1 MASRHQQLRIAI
13 RKFGPFESALARQW
27 QSFEH
32 RHRTGLQFEAVPLD
46 LHPLYES
53 LFAQNGLRHGD
64 WDLALLSTDWLA
76 EAADSHALLDLAP
89 LIGQSPPAGYPHA
102 WSDSLLRLQ
111 RFGNRVLGLP
121 FHDGPECLIYRK
133 DLFEDPAHRARFAQ
147 QFGEALDVPRTWHQ
161 FHRIARFFTRPA
173 QSLYGAA
180 FAAFPDGHNTVY
192 DFCLQL
198 WTRGGEL
205 FDASGCLLLDT
216 PLARQ
221 ALDFYR
227 AILNDP
233 AAIHPG
239 SRAFDSVQSGAA
251 FAAGQVAMMVNWFGF
266 ASMSETVPESK
277 VRHCVAIAP
286 IPSDAGPQV
295 SLNAYWIL
303 GIPSG
308 SPHPQLAWQFL
319 CHSASPEMDKLL
331 TLEGGIGCRKSTWS
345 DAEVN
350 AAIPFYHRL
359 AALHQGARELP
370 RLRNWSQLAAII
382 DRMVLDAID
391 TPEPTAA
398 ILRRAQARAAKEAKP
413 AAAKICT

>member
-1 MASRHQQLRIAI
+1 MASRRQQFRIAF
-13 RKFGPFESALARQW
+13 RKFGPFESSLAKQW
-27 QSFEH
+27 DQFEH
-32 RHRTGLQFEAVPLD
+32 HHCTGLQLEAVPLD
-46 LHPLYES
+46 LHPLHES
-53 LFAQNGLRHGD
+53 FFAQNGLRRGD

-76 EAADSHALLDLAP
+76 EAADSDALLDLAP
-89 LIGQSPPAGYPHA
+89 LISQSPPTGYPHA

-111 RFGNRVLGLP
+111 RFGSRVLGLP
-121 FHDGPECLIYRK
+121 FHDGPECLIYRR
-133 DLFEDPAHRARFAQ
+133 DLFDDSTERARFAR
-147 QFGEALDVPRTWHQ
+147 QFGEALEVPRTWHQ
-161 FHRIARFFTRPA
+161 FHRIARFFTRPR
-173 QSLYGAA
+173 QSLYGTA

-198 WTRGGEL
+198 WTRGGEF
-205 FDASGCLLLDT
+205 FDTSGRMLLDT
-216 PLARQ
+216 PQ
-221 ALDFYR
+221 AHESLDFYR

-233 AAIHPG
+233 SAIHPQ

-277 VRHCVAIAP
+277 VRRAVAVASV
-286 IPSDAGPQV
+286 PSDAGRHA

-303 GIPSG
+303 GIPTG
-308 SPHPQLAWQFL
+308 SLHPQLAWQFL
-319 CHSASPEMDKLL
+319 RHSAGPQMDKLL

-359 AALHQGARELP
+359 EELHQDARELP

-382 DRMVLDAID
+382 DRMVLDAIN
-391 TPEPTAA
+391 TAEPTAE
-398 ILRRAQARAAKEAKP
+398 IIRRSQARAALLSSRA
-413 AAAKICT
+413 